1 VVKLGCGS
9 IIHGINF
16 DYDSAVLRKDAEPVL
31 LALYDGL
38 KGDKSA
44 SINIEGHTSSEGTTE
59 YNQTLSQNRANAV
72 VADLVK
78 RGISNKRLGAL
89 GVGEVRPIAS
99 NNDENGRAMNRRV
112 EVVCK

>member
-1 VVKLGCGS
+1 
-9 IIHGINF
+9 
-16 DYDSAVLRKDAEPVL
+16 L

-38 KGDKSA
+38 KGDTSA
-44 SINIEGHTSSEGTTE
+44 SINIEGHTSSEGTTA

-78 RGISNKRLGAL
+78 RGISNKRIGAL